1 MKKYGLY
8 LKKYKK
14 FIPTLIYP
22 FVVAFLLLFIY
33 FFQDNA
39 LYEMIMGKGMDI
51 TFFCIE
57 IIFPLVGLICN
68 LRIGNQIR
76 KEKWDYLE
84 LLEVNMLIKCVQ
96 IPAYIV
102 IFLFGLT
109 FLFTIIIAAFSIML
123 VMLDCFAVI
132 LSGMVA
138 STAIK
143 RSVSEGVLSKGLAF
157 LCKIGSFIFCLDV
170 IVAIVLYIMGRN
182 KAKKNDV
189 QTLSEENS
197 CEI

>member
-1 MKKYGLY
+1 MKKYELY
-8 LKKYKK
+8 FKKYKK
-14 FIPTLIYP
+14 LIPSLIYP

-39 LYEMIMGKGMDI
+39 LYELIMGKGMDI

-68 LRIGNQIR
+68 LRISNQIK

-109 FLFTIIIAAFSIML
+109 FLLTIIIAAFSIML
-123 VMLDCFAVI
+123 VMFDCFAVI

-138 STAIK
+138 CTAIK
-143 RSVSEGVLSKGLAF
+143 RTVSEGALNKRIGF

-170 IVAIVLYIMGRN
+170 IVAIVLYIMGRD

-189 QTLSEENS
+189 KILSEKSS